1 MNLSHNLLSDLPD
14 SVSKLSALKTLNL
27 DNNEFTYLPS
37 VLGALSSLKHFK
49 ARHNKIKDVTVL
61 LECSNLQTIDIRKN
75 FIENVPID
83 LPLKLTKLTRYEH
96 GN

>member
-1 MNLSHNLLSDLPD
+1 LNLSHNLLSDLPE
-14 SVSKLSALKTLNL
+14 SLSKLSVLKTLNL
-27 DNNEFTYLPS
+27 DYNKLTYLPT

-49 ARHNKIKDVTVL
+49 AKHNQIKDVTVL

-75 FIENVPID
+75 FIDNMPID

-96 GN
+96 GS